1 MTSIN
6 NPVALPPISMI
17 PCIYGLRLGSI
28 CDIFVS
34 TSRLG
39 PPPSPPSLEFCFF
52 TPCLA
57 AALRLLHSDRVSHED
72 FDTQVFMSNGQ
83 QELEQ

>member
-1 MTSIN
+1 MTSTN
-6 NPVALPPISMI
+6 NPVAFPPISMI

-39 PPPSPPSLEFCFF
+39 PPPPLPGFLFF
-52 TPCLA
+52 PPCLA
-57 AALRLLHSDRVSHED
+57 AALRLLHTDRVAHKD
-72 FDTQVFMSNGQ
+72 FDTLIFMSNGQ